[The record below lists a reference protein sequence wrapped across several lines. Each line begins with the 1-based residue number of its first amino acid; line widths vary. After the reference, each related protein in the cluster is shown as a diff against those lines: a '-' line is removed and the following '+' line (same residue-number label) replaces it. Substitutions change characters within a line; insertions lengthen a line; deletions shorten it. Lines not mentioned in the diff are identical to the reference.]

1 MNKRA
6 RNRLIGVTAII
17 LVAVVA
23 IFFGAGANDGAYSRT
38 VSDVA
43 GTTEF
48 AGERVRVSGT
58 VIDGSWDRRSNPM
71 RFEIRDEGA
80 TGGPTIKVEYTGG
93 VPSTFGDGVV
103 AIVTGEI
110 NADGTLLT
118 SGDMITK
125 CPSKYESA
133 TGALSVDE
141 LLAQTSAGYKPVTG
155 FIVSGSIK
163 PVTEEIRFKVQA
175 TAEGGAQV
183 PVFFGGALPDGM
195 ADGSQ
200 VVLGG
205 ELDGDGVYVATSV
218 ALSDSEK

>member
-6 RNRLIGVTAII
+6 RNRLVGITAII
-17 LVAVVA
+17 IVAVIA

-43 GTTEF
+43 GNTEL
-48 AGERVRVSGT
+48 AGKRVRVSGT
-58 VIDGSWDRRSNPM
+58 VIEGSWNRRSDPM

-80 TGGPTIKVEYTGG
+80 TGGPTIKVEYTGS
-93 VPSTFGDGVV
+93 VPATFGDGVV
-103 AIVTGEI
+103 AIVTGEL
-110 NADGTLLT
+110 NADGTLIT
-118 SGDMITK
+118 STDMITK

-141 LLAQTSAGYKPVTG
+141 LLAQTSKGYKPVSG

-163 PVTEEIRFKVQA
+163 PVTEEIRFKIQA
-175 TAEGGAQV
+175 SAEGGSQI
-183 PVFFGGALPDGM
+183 PVFFEGALPDGLT
-195 ADGSQ
+195 DGSQ

-205 ELDGDGVYVATSV
+205 ELDEDGVYVATSV
-218 ALSDSEK
+218 ALANSKD